1 MSTYGIALLTAVAIV
16 FIVYLIDLISG
27 KKALLYMIA
36 GKPILSALTQLAK
49 AVGATTGS
57 EYFNTAYIVMQAAT
71 EATEKA
77 ENLWKSGSLPKEDRE
92 RLAAAMIKDTLQQAG
107 VVVTEQVQQIIDG
120 TIALV
125 CLLLPHY
132 TYKAEVAE

>member
-1 MSTYGIALLTAVAIV
+1 
-16 FIVYLIDLISG
+16 
-27 KKALLYMIA
+27 
-36 GKPILSALTQLAK
+36 
-49 AVGATTGS
+49 
-57 EYFNTAYIVMQAAT
+57 MQAAT

-77 ENLWKSGSLPKEDRE
+77 EDLWKSGSLPKEDRE

-132 TYKAEVAE
+132 TYQVKVDE